1 MKKIILYTLLA
12 TAALPA
18 MAETTGKV
26 GLRFS
31 FQSELDITI
40 PGLGS
45 GDTDG
50 NAFGLYGEVGNS
62 EIFGYVDRQSN
73 NLDDADVDETR
84 FGVGVRGGN
93 DTGTVEARFE
103 HYDVD
108 LDLDGIGE
116 GGDDGFGI
124 HLGGALALNEKA
136 SAFAS
141 FGIFS
146 LDESDGTEFQFGVR
160 GNVSDEV
167 ELYGAYRVASL
178 EDDVDVE
185 YDLTDMRVGVNILF

>member
-1 MKKIILYTLLA
+1 
-12 TAALPA
+12 
-18 MAETTGKV
+18 MAETNGKI
-26 GLRFS
+26 GLRYS
-31 FQSELDITI
+31 LQSKLDITI
-40 PGLGS
+40 PGLGN

-62 EIFGYVDRQSN
+62 QIFGYVDRQSN

-93 DTGTVEARFE
+93 ETGTLEARFE

-124 HLGGALALNEKA
+124 HIGGALPMSEKA
-136 SAFAS
+136 AVFAS

-146 LDESDGTEFQFGVR
+146 LDESDGTEFQIGIR
-160 GNVSDEV
+160 GKVNDDV
-167 ELYGAYRVASL
+167 ELYGAYRAASL

-185 YDLTDMRVGVNILF
+185 YDLTDMRVGANILF